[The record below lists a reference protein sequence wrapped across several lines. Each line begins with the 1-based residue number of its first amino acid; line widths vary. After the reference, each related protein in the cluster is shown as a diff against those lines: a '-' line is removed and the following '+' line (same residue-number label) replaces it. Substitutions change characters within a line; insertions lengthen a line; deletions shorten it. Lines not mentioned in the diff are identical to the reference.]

1 MLSIRKIGVVSR
13 TYRHLNRYRH
23 ILAVLLKH
31 GFGELV
37 ESLRI
42 DQYLEVGLQMISKKR
57 PPREE
62 PLTRPQRVRMALE
75 EFAWFDRL
83 ADDEFTPRLRETLPW
98 AIMLDPTARR

>member
-1 MLSIRKIGVVSR
+1 MTMLSIRKIGVISR

-42 DQYLEVGLQMISKKR
+42 DQYLEVGLQMISKR
-57 PPREE
+57 NQDFEHR
-62 PLTRPQRVRMALE
+62 RARCR
-75 EFAWFDRL
+75 RL
-83 ADDEFTPRLRETLPW
+83 
-98 AIMLDPTARR
+98 